1 MKLTTHRHF
10 LIFGIKFY
18 NMDFKDRVE
27 QFLERQHFMKH
38 IGFELNVIEKGRT
51 SGELDIKQ
59 IHHQQKGL
67 VHGGVIATL
76 ADITAGF
83 AAYTMVPED
92 HHVVTG
98 EIKVSYLN
106 PGLGNKLRSVGWV
119 LKSGQKLQF
128 CESEVYDIREGGE
141 VLIAKATTT
150 MVVLPPQP

>member
-1 MKLTTHRHF
+1 MDDYKHR
-10 LIFGIKFY
+10 
-18 NMDFKDRVE
+18 VSA
-27 QFLERQHFMKH
+27 FLERQYFMKH
-38 IGFELNVIEKGRT
+38 IGFDLNIIEKGRT
-51 SGELDIKQ
+51 EGILEVQQ

-83 AAYTMVPED
+83 AAYTMVPHD

-106 PGLGNKLRSVGWV
+106 PGVGKKLRSVGWV
-119 LKSGQKLQF
+119 LKSGKKLQF
-128 CESEVYDIREGGE
+128 CESEVYDVRDENE

-150 MVVLPPQP
+150 MVVLSPGDLK